1 MSEDIPQQHP
11 CHCARDLDQSHGFA
25 LKLELWMGH
34 EAAPVLDRVDGE
46 DDVVHLSPNKGA
58 VASTTL
64 ALSSES
70 LV

>member
-46 DDVVHLSPNKGA
+46 DDVVHLSAK
-58 VASTTL
+58 
-64 ALSSES
+64 
-70 LV
+70 